1 MMSAFATLA
10 WTALAVLLYVYI
22 VYPALLALLARFRT
36 RVVTRKNIAPSVTLI
51 ISAYNEERTIEK
63 KLRNTVALDYPK
75 EQLEILVVSDA
86 STDKTDEIVAGFAG
100 QGVKLLRQARRQ
112 GKTAGLNAAVRAA
125 RGDVLVFSDA
135 NILYR
140 TDAVGRLVQS
150 FADPSVGCVT
160 GDSRYD
166 EDEVSQAHAQEN
178 AYWGYERFIRAMESR
193 LGSTVGGDGAIFAIR
208 RGLYTPLAADAI
220 NDLMTPLQIVL
231 GGHRAVFEPEA
242 VGFEPTAGDFR
253 GEFRRKRRIVNRSWH
268 AVMSVP
274 QALSIPRMGC
284 FAWQVWSHK
293 VLRWLALPLV
303 LLGALGCIFAA
314 PLGLVYRL
322 GAWGFAASVAL
333 ALFGAIIPESAGRW
347 SRLPHTALYF
357 YLVNVAALLGIIS
370 AMAGR
375 VETFWTPER
384 EKART

>member
-1 MMSAFATLA
+1 MMSAFVTLA

-22 VYPALLALLARFRT
+22 VYPALLTLLARFRA
-36 RVVTRKNIAPSVTLI
+36 RVVTRKKITPFVTLI

-75 EQLEILVVSDA
+75 EQLEVLVVSDA
-86 STDKTDEIVAGFAG
+86 STDKTDEIVGGFAE
-100 QGVKLLRQARRQ
+100 QGVRLLRQTRRQ

-125 RGDVLVFSDA
+125 RGDALVFSDA

-140 TDAVGRLVQS
+140 TDAIRGLVQS

-166 EDEVSQAHAQEN
+166 EDEVSQAHAQES

-208 RGLYTPLAADAI
+208 RGLYTPLADDAI

-274 QALSIPRMGC
+274 QVLSIPRMGL

-333 ALFGAIIPESAGRW
+333 ALIGAVIPEGAGRW
-347 SRLPHTALYF
+347 ARLPHTTLYF